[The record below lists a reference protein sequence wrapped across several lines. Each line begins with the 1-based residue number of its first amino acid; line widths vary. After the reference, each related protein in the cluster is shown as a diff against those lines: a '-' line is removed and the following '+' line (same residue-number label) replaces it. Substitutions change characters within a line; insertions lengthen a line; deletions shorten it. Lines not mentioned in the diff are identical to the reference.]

1 MSEPTI
7 IGPRLTHEDIS
18 RATAALRALQPA
30 AARAEFV
37 DPEVAAQYGQRLADT
52 RRAAHYQRAD
62 RRELGWLFVVA
73 VLAGVVLGIAIA
85 SGVGL

>member
-1 MSEPTI
+1 MSDVVNLHHLEPGDDVVQRAI
-7 IGPRLTHEDIS
+7 ALSVQPRL
-18 RATAALRALQPA
+18 
-30 AARAEFV
+30 FV
-37 DPEVAAQYGQRLADT
+37 DAEAAAQYGQRLADT
-52 RRAAHYQRAD
+52 RRAAHYQRTD